1 MRRAGLD
8 VIFNFSRYEELRQAV
23 MQLVRENLDPELLHE
38 EAHDL
43 FESWWASTHSQG
55 QWNAE
60 VNNAPGIRSGGNSA
74 TAPSANRN
82 DARESR
88 NPARPPQQA
97 DDAEWHNQA
106 L

>member
-1 MRRAGLD
+1 MGHTGLD

-55 QWNAE
+55 QWNADVKQRTWDSIWRE
-60 VNNAPGIRSGGNSA
+60 FGNS
-74 TAPSANRN
+74 PKR
-82 DARESR
+82 
-88 NPARPPQQA
+88 
-97 DDAEWHNQA
+97 
-106 L
+106 

>member
-1 MRRAGLD
+1 MRHTGLD

-43 FESWWASTHSQG
+43 FESWWASTHSKG

-60 VNNAPGIRSGGNSA
+60 VKQRTWDSIWREFGNC
-74 TAPSANRN
+74 PKR
-82 DARESR
+82 
-88 NPARPPQQA
+88 
-97 DDAEWHNQA
+97 
-106 L
+106 